1 MDQHQHGEKPCPRA
15 IKLLQVTVQSPYFNI
30 FKEFIMK
37 QYISAIVAA
46 AASLALQSPAQAACD
61 QTGHIHSVSLGNT
74 GSATLYM
81 RTQGPASTLVYSF
94 SITDDQLLDAA
105 IAAVPGRT
113 RVKVT
118 ATGLAVCSTG
128 AGAPPIV
135 TSIFVTP

>member
-1 MDQHQHGEKPCPRA
+1 MNK
-15 IKLLQVTVQSPYFNI
+15 YF
-30 FKEFIMK
+30 
-37 QYISAIVAA
+37 SAMVAVAA
-46 AASLALQSPAQAACD
+46 SFALHSPAQAACD
-61 QTGHIHSVSLGNT
+61 LTGHIHSLSLGNA

-81 RTQGPASTLVYSF
+81 RTHGPASTLVYSF

-118 ATGLAVCSTG
+118 ATGSAVCSTG
-128 AGAPPIV
+128 AGAPPIA

>member
-1 MDQHQHGEKPCPRA
+1 MNK
-15 IKLLQVTVQSPYFNI
+15 YF
-30 FKEFIMK
+30 
-37 QYISAIVAA
+37 SAIVAA
-46 AASLALQSPAQAACD
+46 IASVALHSTAQAACD
-61 QTGHIHSVSLGNT
+61 QTGHIHSLSLGNA

-118 ATGLAVCSTG
+118 ANGLAVCSTG
-128 AGAPPIV
+128 TGISPIA

>member
-1 MDQHQHGEKPCPRA
+1 MNKSFS
-15 IKLLQVTVQSPYFNI
+15 V
-30 FKEFIMK
+30 
-37 QYISAIVAA
+37 IVAA
-46 AASLALQSPAQAACD
+46 LASVALQSPAQAACD
-61 QTGHIHSVSLGNT
+61 QTGHIHSLSLSNT

-94 SITDDQLLDAA
+94 SISDDQMLDAA

-113 RVKVT
+113 RVKVS

-128 AGAPPIV
+128 VGVPPIA